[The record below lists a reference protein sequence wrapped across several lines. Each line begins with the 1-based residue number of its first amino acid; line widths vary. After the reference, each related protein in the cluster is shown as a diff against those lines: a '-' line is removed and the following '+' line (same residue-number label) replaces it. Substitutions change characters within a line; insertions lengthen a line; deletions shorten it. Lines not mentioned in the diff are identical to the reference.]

1 MQIEIGSVFEGKV
14 SGITKFG
21 AFVTFDGDKTG
32 MVHISEISD
41 GFVKEIR
48 DVISENQLV
57 RVKVISVGDDGKIGL
72 SIKQAS
78 EEKKKPQKKRR
89 SANVWQG
96 VEKEE
101 KTEDMSFEDMLSRF
115 KRVSDEKIV
124 DLKRSKE
131 SKHSAGFSRSGNK
144 KY

>member
-78 EEKKKPQKKRR
+78 EKKKKPQKKRR
-89 SANVWQG
+89 NANVWQG